1 LAFAVSTIARSP
13 KEETMALSPLTA
25 LLLGV
30 LAYRT
35 YQGKGRLAD
44 MFGRTAPDP
53 PGAAP
58 GRDPR
63 TTQAPA
69 TGGGLGDLLR
79 GNLGGLLA
87 GGAAG
92 GLLGSGLND
101 LLGRFQHNGYGDL
114 ANSWIGTGPNRA
126 ISPQQLQE
134 ALGPD
139 TVSSLAEQA
148 GVSDIDLLSGL
159 SRDLPD
165 AVDQLTPSGEIP
177 RD

>member
-1 LAFAVSTIARSP
+1 
-13 KEETMALSPLTA
+13 MALSPLTA

-44 MFGRTAPDP
+44 MFGTAPAT
-53 PGAAP
+53 PGAVP
-58 GRDPR
+58 GHDPRDPR
-63 TTQAPA
+63 TMQPPA

-101 LLGRFQHNGYGDL
+101 LLGRFQRNGYGDL

-126 ISPQQLQE
+126 ISPHQLQE